1 MNRSGSRYSI
11 LTSCLAT
18 LLACVLLSTGA
29 AVPPS
34 VAAPVHSMED
44 AAVLPQQA
52 AAPSQAASLAGQT
65 AKHTPAAPEAA
76 NPKQAPKASVASP
89 VKAAAADTTSATA
102 TPSGPKAVAQEASS
116 PPAQTEGGQELPT
129 FTPASAEFV
138 RSVLTAV
145 LTQILTGRAD
155 RDAVITA
162 IERLP
167 MPQEQAVSLAAALL
181 DGQKGSSTIDIIKG
195 LIGAV
200 GDGIHQIDITLGS
213 TPYPGVYE
221 FLGDYIKDDG
231 TSVHVSSG
239 VYYDEATGLV
249 YGKDGAG
256 MFAIGFDY
264 DAGQYLV
271 IGATEAWQRQFGFCR
286 LYDTLSPLVL
296 MDYDTVRIKFQYGEM
311 DWMVQLWKGNYAI
324 TNGGEIGIYHKPTTR
339 LIEFY
344 DCAENSELPQMA
356 MTLRRGDQILFTRG
370 LQPHWWMTGFQLG
383 TLYKPAQLTLDGQLI
398 FEDPAMRDAFVKAF
412 RQQVCPLTSSIQVE
426 GNLISFSWK

>member
-1 MNRSGSRYSI
+1 MCCSPPERLFRRASQR
-11 LTSCLAT
+11 
-18 LLACVLLSTGA
+18 LSTA
-29 AVPPS
+29 WRTQPYC
-34 VAAPVHSMED
+34 
-44 AAVLPQQA
+44 PQQA

-324 TNGGEIGIYHKPTTR
+324 TNGGEIGIYHKPTDR

>member
-264 DAGQYLV
+264 
-271 IGATEAWQRQFGFCR
+271 CR

-324 TNGGEIGIYHKPTTR
+324 TNGGEIGIYHKPTNR

-356 MTLRRGDQILFTRG
+356 MTLRKGDQILFTRG

>member
-1 MNRSGSRYSI
+1 M
-11 LTSCLAT
+11 
-18 LLACVLLSTGA
+18 
-29 AVPPS
+29 
-34 VAAPVHSMED
+34 
-44 AAVLPQQA
+44 
-52 AAPSQAASLAGQT
+52 
-65 AKHTPAAPEAA
+65 
-76 NPKQAPKASVASP
+76 
-89 VKAAAADTTSATA
+89 
-102 TPSGPKAVAQEASS
+102 
-116 PPAQTEGGQELPT
+116 
-129 FTPASAEFV
+129 

-324 TNGGEIGIYHKPTTR
+324 TNGGEIGIYHKPTNR

>member
-200 GDGIHQIDITLGS
+200 GDGIHQVDITLGS

-249 YGKDGAG
+249 
-256 MFAIGFDY
+256 
-264 DAGQYLV
+264 
-271 IGATEAWQRQFGFCR
+271 
-286 LYDTLSPLVL
+286 
-296 MDYDTVRIKFQYGEM
+296 
-311 DWMVQLWKGNYAI
+311 
-324 TNGGEIGIYHKPTTR
+324 
-339 LIEFY
+339 
-344 DCAENSELPQMA
+344 
-356 MTLRRGDQILFTRG
+356 
-370 LQPHWWMTGFQLG
+370 
-383 TLYKPAQLTLDGQLI
+383 
-398 FEDPAMRDAFVKAF
+398 
-412 RQQVCPLTSSIQVE
+412 
-426 GNLISFSWK
+426 

>member
-65 AKHTPAAPEAA
+65 AKHTPRCTWRQQIQSRRLRP
-76 NPKQAPKASVASP
+76 ASP
-89 VKAAAADTTSATA
+89 PGESSGSGYHICNSNSIRPESRCTGSLQPARTNRRGTRAAHLYAR
-102 TPSGPKAVAQEASS
+102 P
-116 PPAQTEGGQELPT
+116 
-129 FTPASAEFV
+129 AEFV

-200 GDGIHQIDITLGS
+200 GDGIHQVDITLGS

-264 DAGQYLV
+264 DAGQYLCNRRNRSL
-271 IGATEAWQRQFGFCR
+271 AEAVWF
-286 LYDTLSPLVL
+286 LPLV
-296 MDYDTVRIKFQYGEM
+296 
-311 DWMVQLWKGNYAI
+311 
-324 TNGGEIGIYHKPTTR
+324 
-339 LIEFY
+339 
-344 DCAENSELPQMA
+344 
-356 MTLRRGDQILFTRG
+356 
-370 LQPHWWMTGFQLG
+370 
-383 TLYKPAQLTLDGQLI
+383 
-398 FEDPAMRDAFVKAF
+398 
-412 RQQVCPLTSSIQVE
+412 
-426 GNLISFSWK
+426 